1 MNKLPFL
8 NISQVENMEELEWTQ
23 IQIICSRVFR
33 GENKE
38 YQSGSHK
45 LNMFLQ
51 PKTLRLGDRI
61 G

>member
-23 IQIICSRVFR
+23 IQIICPRVFR

-38 YQSGSHK
+38 YQSGSHINNK
-45 LNMFLQ
+45 SCST
-51 PKTLRLGDRI
+51 PSDSE
-61 G
+61 